1 MAEKASLLSV
11 VTNACKSHHL
21 FYTGICETMRTWC
34 HMADPGSTTKRLNKQ
49 KRYTMKTKATLFSL
63 LTFMG
68 LSALNAQVK
77 VGDNPTN
84 VDGSAVL
91 ELESSEKGFLPPRL
105 TRTQRDAITTP
116 AEGLLIYN
124 TDTKCLQ
131 VYDGRFWISACDAMA
146 DVPTVIGAN
155 GVVWMDRNLGASQVA
170 TSSTDTAAY
179 GDLYQWGRAADG
191 HEKRDSDT
199 YSAVLTTDGVAN
211 FNASGNDWD
220 GEFILRNSGANNWV
234 DPTITDVDDLWQ
246 GVNGTNNPCPTGYRV
261 PTEAEWI
268 AERQNWSN
276 INAAGAFA
284 SSLKLPIV
292 GNRLHESGSI
302 LSGDFGDYWTSTVS
316 GTKAQ
321 KFIINSSVAST
332 DTNNRAFGFA
342 VRCLKDINQ

>member
-49 KRYTMKTKATLFSL
+49 KRYTMKTKATLFTL

-105 TRTQRDAITTP
+105 THTQRDAITTP
-116 AEGLLIYN
+116 AVGLLIYN

-131 VYDGRFWISACDAMA
+131 VYDGRFWISACDGMP
-146 DVPTVIGAN
+146 DVSTVIGAN

-246 GVNGTNNPCPTGYRV
+246 GVNGTNNPCPSGYRL
-261 PTEAEWI
+261 PTEAELN
-268 AERQNWSN
+268 AERASWSSD
-276 INAAGAFA
+276 NAAGAFA
-284 SSLKLPIV
+284 SPLKLPMAGYRLRSNGSLGNV
-292 GNRLHESGSI
+292 GSG
-302 LSGDFGDYWTSTVS
+302 GDYWSSTVS
-316 GTKAQ
+316 STVVRFLYFNISNAYM
-321 KFIINSSVAST
+321 SSF
-332 DTNNRAFGFA
+332 NRASGFS
-342 VRCLKDINQ
+342 VRCLKD